1 MLAPMKRLGLAVIAA
16 LVACAPTMSAPGTGG
31 SSSSAPTG
39 RQSRKLEGTW
49 SARHWLDHLEQCGA
63 GCELR
68 TRSLSTLGLELLPN
82 GVARVVDDGRAHER
96 FAASAG
102 ERSHLTEW
110 NRTWAGSWSE
120 GGERLQLKLEEQGSS
135 CKRTRDDGA
144 ESDVCEALALTLQCE
159 RMRVLLAQDSPKT
172 SWAWVCDGN
181 VTASTGL
188 TPLPWVF
195 GEERVLVAL
204 DTGKNRPTVRRYMT
218 TRRGK
223 ADGKKEFNK

>member
-1 MLAPMKRLGLAVIAA
+1 MNRLGALYFAA
-16 LVACAPTMSAPGTGG
+16 IVACGPPMAAPGTGG
-31 SSSSAPTG
+31 SSGNAATG

-49 SARHWLDHLEQCGA
+49 SARHWLDQLEQCGE

-82 GVARVVDDGRAHER
+82 GVARVVDDGHTHER
-96 FAASAG
+96 FAAAVG

-110 NRTWAGSWSE
+110 TRTWTGSWSE
-120 GGERLQLKLEEQGSS
+120 GAEQLQLKLEERERS
-135 CKRTRDDGA
+135 CKRTGDDGV

-159 RMRVLLAQDSPKT
+159 RMRILLAQDNPKT
-172 SWAWVCDGN
+172 SWAWVCDG
-181 VTASTGL
+181 TAPPSMAL

-218 TRRGK
+218 TRRK
-223 ADGKKEFNK
+223 SAEKKKI